1 MYLFD
6 SWFFII
12 IRSGI
17 SETTLLKSWKKQKTR
32 SLVWM
37 RNRVKVSAQ
46 KMKFS
51 IKDFFSKCDQI
62 HSFLRIWSHLL
73 KKSFMENFIFFLCI
87 ECFFVCF
94 YRSDWLGGC
103 GEGHPEAYSGPCQT
117 SKMCF
122 LFFVFVFFLRFFV
135 QQLTIFAKSYILDI
149 HHSSFAKSYILDKRL
164 WHFLAFGLTLSRGRS
179 LSHRN

>member
-12 IRSGI
+12 IQVWY
-17 SETTLLKSWKKQKTR
+17 LKSWKKQKTR

-37 RNRVKVSAQ
+37 RNRVKVTAQ

-51 IKDFFSKCDQI
+51 IKDFFI
-62 HSFLRIWSHLL
+62 
-73 KKSFMENFIFFLCI
+73 FLCI
-87 ECFFVCF
+87 GCFSVCF

-103 GEGHPEAYSGPCQT
+103 GERHPEAYSGPCET

-122 LFFVFVFFLRFFV
+122 LFFVFVFFAVFCSAVNYFCKKLYLRYLKRF
-135 QQLTIFAKSYILDI
+135 Q
-149 HHSSFAKSYILDKRL
+149 KRL